1 MILNLKNIQM
11 TYIQKYLINTQ
22 NLYKLY
28 VLIGAPVRK
37 KIKNAPKI
45 AVITTILRGNT
56 ALPLILCCI
65 DLEKPEEES
74 KFCFHFHL
82 QGWFTST

>member
-37 KIKNAPKI
+37 KIKYP
-45 AVITTILRGNT
+45 
-56 ALPLILCCI
+56 
-65 DLEKPEEES
+65 
-74 KFCFHFHL
+74 
-82 QGWFTST
+82 